1 MERLSETQKRRSNS
15 DNDFELTSPKQKK
28 SRSSG
33 TDTTAYL
40 REKTEKDFKLRAE
53 ELKLKREQLDM
64 EKQRHE
70 ASQNHMEMLMQSS
83 QQQMNAM
90 LLLVGNLLKNFNIE
104 KTYTEK
110 FQLTILIV
118 FRSNHKRCSKKKV
131 FLKISQNSQENTC
144 IGVSLLRPEGLQLH

>member
-1 MERLSETQKRRSNS
+1 MECLLETQKKRSNS
-15 DNDFELTSPKQKK
+15 DDDFDVISPKHKK

-40 REKTEKDFKLRAE
+40 REKTEKDFELRTA

-70 ASQNHMEMLMQSS
+70 ASQNHMEMLIQSS

-90 LLLVGNLLKNFNIE
+90 LLLVGKL
-104 KTYTEK
+104 TEK
-110 FQLTILIV
+110 L
-118 FRSNHKRCSKKKV
+118 
-131 FLKISQNSQENTC
+131 
-144 IGVSLLRPEGLQLH
+144 

>member
-1 MERLSETQKRRSNS
+1 
-15 DNDFELTSPKQKK
+15 
-28 SRSSG
+28 
-33 TDTTAYL
+33 
-40 REKTEKDFKLRAE
+40 
-53 ELKLKREQLDM
+53 M

-70 ASQNHMEMLMQSS
+70 ASQNHMEMLTQLS

-104 KTYTEK
+104 KTCAEK

-118 FRSNHKRCSKKKV
+118 FRSNHERCSKKKV

-144 IGVSLLRPEGLQLH
+144 IRVSLLRPEGLQLH